1 VNKSRTTIR
10 CAKCNRILAEEERP
24 CPNCGS
30 TKRHYS
36 VEAQCSVEILTSS
49 KIKLTISTGFV
60 KLVSWTRNKISGATK
75 HRARESLTIDRS
87 NLKFTRKLHRVEEL
101 TETGEYKVVHD
112 EDKKFP
118 AKRRLQR

>member
-1 VNKSRTTIR
+1 MNKSNVTIR
-10 CAKCNRILAEEERP
+10 CAQCNRILLQEERP

-36 VEAQCSVEILTSS
+36 VEAQCTVGILTSS

-60 KLVSWTRNKISGATK
+60 KLVSWARNKLSGASKRHT
-75 HRARESLTIDRS
+75 RESLTIDRS
-87 NLKFTRKLHRVEEL
+87 NLEFTRKLHRVEEV

-118 AKRRLQR
+118 AKRHPQR